1 MQIGY
6 KLMSYIT
13 TTRYLK
19 FDCKD
24 IYLQWKSSYYFY
36 RHRRVVLQS
45 YHPSVNSELVDRLHG
60 KYSGNSHDLKPI
72 PDRKTNI

>member
-24 IYLQWKSSYYFY
+24 IYLQWKSSYYFF
-36 RHRRVVLQS
+36 RHRRVVLRN
-45 YHPSVNSELVDRLHG
+45 PSVNSELVDRSARDILQEG
-60 KYSGNSHDLKPI
+60 TAMI
-72 PDRKTNI
+72 